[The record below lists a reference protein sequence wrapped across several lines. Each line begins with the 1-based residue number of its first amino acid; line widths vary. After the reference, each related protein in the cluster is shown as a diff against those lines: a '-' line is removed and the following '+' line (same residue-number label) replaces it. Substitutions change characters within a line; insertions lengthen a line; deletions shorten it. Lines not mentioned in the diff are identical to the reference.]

1 MCHVLSQTSCNIC
14 IMRTPLNHAILLDF
28 YTFHRIFRRIIEG
41 GNIPKHLLPPRLRR
55 LLNSK
60 VDLIAMPIAT
70 NFIHEGKEILLSLAA
85 FQWSAAFSEPSIIN
99 LLLEHGAKVDEK
111 IPVIEGTTLH
121 LAISYGKEENVK
133 CLLDAGADYSQT
145 DYYNTRSFHFA
156 TGYGHLEILKVVYER
171 GSHRYI
177 NQANGHSNVP
187 IYIASIIGHGNVLKW
202 LLQRGAKVNQPGING
217 ATPLYL
223 ASAHGH
229 IGIFREL
236 LNNGADTHKMNDI
249 SYFPI
254 LIASENAQLEIFE
267 ILHDSGAFVS
277 DVGAQDNGTCY
288 HRVVCCSH
296 ESLSD
301 HNGIIALLAG
311 EGLDINQVNNADIS
325 PLYLAC
331 ILQKLKHA
339 QCLLKYGAN
348 INQMGPRGNG
358 SPLIV

>member
-1 MCHVLSQTSCNIC
+1 
-14 IMRTPLNHAILLDF
+14 
-28 YTFHRIFRRIIEG
+28 
-41 GNIPKHLLPPRLRR
+41 
-55 LLNSK
+55 
-60 VDLIAMPIAT
+60 MPIAT
-70 NFIHEGKEILLSLAA
+70 DFIHEGKEILLSLAA